1 MPLFMHGSGEHSL
14 MSTLQLSPAQPE
26 PAMHAQAYWDTASAL
41 SVLESEQTAPWR
53 HGLTAHS
60 SVSTEQLSP
69 SHPGAQMHK
78 KSPINTVA
86 SVLDSAQVK
95 PVAFVQAASP
105 LIDWYDAAHSSMS
118 SAQLW
123 PS

>member
-1 MPLFMHGSGEHSL
+1 
-14 MSTLQLSPAQPE
+14 
-26 PAMHAQAYWDTASAL
+26 MHAQAYCDTL
-41 SVLESEQTAPWR
+41 SVLLVLESEQTAPWR

-78 KSPINTVA
+78 KSPTATVA

-105 LIDWYDAAHSSMS
+105 LMDWCDAAHSSTS